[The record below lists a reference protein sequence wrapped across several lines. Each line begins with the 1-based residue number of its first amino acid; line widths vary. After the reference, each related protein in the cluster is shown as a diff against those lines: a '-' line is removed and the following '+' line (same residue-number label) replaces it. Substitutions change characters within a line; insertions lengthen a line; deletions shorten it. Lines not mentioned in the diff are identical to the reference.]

1 VGVCGWSVSVKA
13 VLEQQVTLC
22 ASDVAAQTPHLDIN
36 DFLEVSAEDAIIR
49 PEEDFFMKFWK

>member
-1 VGVCGWSVSVKA
+1 VKA